1 MCTGREGAN
10 AVSSIAE
17 RAQPSGGHNLEGKGG
32 GAAVGSAAWFL
43 VNRASDRPS
52 KSLHEIRAALVT
64 RLRSRSAEMEDAIF
78 NGVRALTE
86 PAEDED
92 AEYRAGLRAT
102 VAEAVD
108 YALTSIERGDEWTG
122 TIPAAA
128 AAQARR
134 SARSGVKLDTVLRR
148 YAAGDR
154 LMGEFIMDEARRYP
168 NEALRHVLRTQGPHV
183 DRLMASVASEYMAEL
198 ELMRRSP
205 AQRVAERV
213 RRLLAGDALF
223 DLEGLDYEF
232 DAWHLGLV
240 VTGARADV
248 AARTLAAG
256 LGRQPL
262 VVARGLDSAWAWLGG
277 REPLELEEV
286 KRYLAAGVLGDVAL
300 AAGEPRK
307 GLEGWRLTHHEAQAA
322 QQVMLRR
329 PEPFTQASVVILLA
343 AVLRDEPLAKSL
355 RETYLTPLDEHSD
368 SGLVLRETLR
378 AYFAA
383 GFNAATAAAA
393 LEVDRHTVQR
403 RLRKVEEALGRLL
416 HSCHAEI
423 EVALSLEE
431 LDETPSRPGTPVLD
445 RN

>member
-1 MCTGREGAN
+1 
-10 AVSSIAE
+10 
-17 RAQPSGGHNLEGKGG
+17 
-32 GAAVGSAAWFL
+32 

-52 KSLHEIRAALVT
+52 ESLNEVRSGLVA
-64 RLRSRSAEMEDAIF
+64 RLRDRSAEIEDAIF

-86 PAEDED
+86 PAEED

-102 VAEAVD
+102 VAEAVN
-108 YALTSIERGDEWTG
+108 YALTSVERGDEWTG

-134 SARSGVKLDTVLRR
+134 SARAGVRLDTVLRR

-154 LMGEFIMDEARRYP
+154 LVGEFIMEEARRFP
-168 NEALRHVLRTQGPHV
+168 NQALRHVLRTQGPHV
-183 DRLMASVASEYMAEL
+183 DRLMASVAAEYMDEL

-213 RRLLAGDALF
+213 QRLLVGDAPF
-223 DLEGLDYEF
+223 DAEGLDYGF

-256 LGRQPL
+256 LNRQPL
-262 VVARGLDSAWAWLGG
+262 VVARGNDNAWAWLGG
-277 REPLELEEV
+277 RQPLELAEV
-286 KRYLAAGVLGDVAL
+286 KRYLAAGVLGDVSL
-300 AAGEPRK
+300 AVGEPRE
-307 GLEGWRLTHHEAQAA
+307 GIEGWRLTHHEAKAA

-329 PEPFTQASVVILLA
+329 AQPFTQASGVILLA
-343 AVLRDEPLAKSL
+343 AVLRDEALAKSL
-355 RETYLTPLDEHSD
+355 RATYLAPLDEHGD

-416 HSCHAEI
+416 PSCHAEL

-431 LDETPSRPGTPVLD
+431 LDDPLSSANRLVAD
-445 RN
+445 RA